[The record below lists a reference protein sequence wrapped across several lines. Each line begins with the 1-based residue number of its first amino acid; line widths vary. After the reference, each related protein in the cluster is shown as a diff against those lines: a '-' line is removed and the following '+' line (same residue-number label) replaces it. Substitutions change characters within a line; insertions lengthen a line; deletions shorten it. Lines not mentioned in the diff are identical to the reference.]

1 MPWLQ
6 RSETLESC
14 CVLAVSLRRAT
25 RLGAYRFDDRE
36 PSASMRPRKHRAL
49 TPLREVTETT
59 PPCVLAVRR

>member
-25 RLGAYRFDDRE
+25 RLGAYRFDDRGAQCKHE
-36 PSASMRPRKHRAL
+36 TLQAPGADASS
-49 TPLREVTETT
+49 
-59 PPCVLAVRR
+59 

>member
-1 MPWLQ
+1 MASALGNAGILLCAGLCPCDEPLD
-6 RSETLESC
+6 
-14 CVLAVSLRRAT
+14 LARTGLT
-25 RLGAYRFDDRE
+25 IGE